1 MITNKDVRVENGN
14 LILNGDKCPLN
25 GQSPAAIMQIVKDNS
40 DSTPTAESTN
50 PVTSAGIK
58 SAIDVKAKTFNNI
71 EIIDEVFEILF
82 TGSSD
87 TANRVLCPIKF
98 PFVFASN
105 DYTLTCSKVEIVGV
119 GQFTTGITVGAK
131 YRSGVLIILSKTSTA
146 GASCVG
152 TATIHITRA
161 NS

>member
-1 MITNKDVRVENGN
+1 MITNKDIRVENGN
-14 LILNGDKCPLN
+14 LVLNGDKYPLD
-25 GQSPAAIMQIVKDNS
+25 GQSPETIMQIVEDNS
-40 DSTPTAESTN
+40 DTTPTAESSN

-71 EIIDEVFEILF
+71 EIIDEDIEITF

-87 TANRVLCPIKF
+87 TANRVLCPINF
-98 PFVFASN
+98 PFAFASN

-119 GQFTTGITVGAK
+119 GDFTTGITVSK
-131 YRSGVLIILSKTSTA
+131 FRSSALIILSTPTTA
-146 GASCVG
+146 GSSCVG